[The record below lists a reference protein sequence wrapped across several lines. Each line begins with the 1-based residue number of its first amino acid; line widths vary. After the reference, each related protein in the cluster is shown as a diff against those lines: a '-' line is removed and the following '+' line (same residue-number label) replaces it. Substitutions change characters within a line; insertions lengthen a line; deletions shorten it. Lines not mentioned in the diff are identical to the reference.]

1 MSVAMKPIL
10 FSTPMVQ
17 AILDGRKTM
26 TRRVVKEN
34 NKMEQITL
42 DRLCGICGFF
52 DQETMNYG
60 CTHKECG
67 ETVEDINGKEH
78 GRCFSWSCPFGQE
91 WGYESDC
98 ESSFDGDTYMNIPIP
113 SYQVGDVLWVRET
126 WTYGRVVV
134 ESDEYGKSEFWLEQT
149 QKEEDEKCIFYKA
162 DMDEAIREGIS
173 FEDVFWK
180 PSIFMPKEACRIF
193 LRVTNVR
200 VERLQDMPHDD
211 VYAEG
216 FPDDFY
222 KKGGK
227 NFRHWFVDLWNS
239 INGKGAWEANPFV
252 FVYEFQRVEK
262 PKEMK

>member
-1 MSVAMKPIL
+1 MKPIL

-26 TRRVVKEN
+26 TRRVMKDCTQFDIEESQLLEN
-34 NKMEQITL
+34 NGYNLTHNYKMSIESV
-42 DRLCGICGFF
+42 GIFS
-52 DQETMNYG
+52 T
-60 CTHKECG
+60 KEKLLNWF
-67 ETVEDINGKEH
+67 VAKY
-78 GRCFSWSCPFGQE
+78 SK
-91 WGYESDC
+91 
-98 ESSFDGDTYMNIPIP
+98 
-113 SYQVGDVLWVRET
+113 YQVGDVLWVRET
-126 WTYGRVVV
+126 GTYGRVVG
-134 ESDEYGKSEFWLEQT
+134 ESDEYGNSEFWLEQT

-162 DMDEAIREGIS
+162 DMDDAIREDIS

-239 INGKGAWEANPFV
+239 INGKGAWEANPYV
-252 FVYEFQRVEK
+252 FVYEFQRIEK
-262 PKEMK
+262 PC